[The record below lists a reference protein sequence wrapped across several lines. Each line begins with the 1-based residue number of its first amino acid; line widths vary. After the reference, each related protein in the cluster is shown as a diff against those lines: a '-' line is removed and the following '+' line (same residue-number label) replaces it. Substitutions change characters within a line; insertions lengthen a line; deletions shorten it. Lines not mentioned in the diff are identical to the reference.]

1 MVGQGDG
8 RQRSKQKRK
17 PLFSRLQ
24 AGSSQTLDELSG
36 EAPPRVI
43 QSPKDRERMFF
54 RFFVIDIFVVAI
66 RIAVAILSNSMTM
79 YATAAKSI
87 ISIITAFIT
96 WVSLRLSS
104 RQENDAYNYGLG
116 KMESISSVVKG
127 SALLISFAIIIYT
140 ALSRLYL
147 PVIMGGHGA
156 AIAIGFSF
164 FFTCGNIYRWFRLRR
179 YMSADDR
186 SPVLISQYK
195 ATNASIIVNA
205 GSFLAVSLS
214 VVLSGY
220 SWAGY
225 IDPVVSILLS
235 GYILLNAYLIMSTSM
250 GDLLDRS
257 ADESIQLII
266 MGALAEFFDE
276 YTQVLG
282 IRSRKSGGTI
292 FIEIVLEFENNRTI
306 GDLQA
311 VIDRMQRSLEG
322 KITSSR
328 ITIIPR
334 AAEK

>member
-1 MVGQGDG
+1 
-8 RQRSKQKRK
+8 
-17 PLFSRLQ
+17 
-24 AGSSQTLDELSG
+24 
-36 EAPPRVI
+36 
-43 QSPKDRERMFF
+43 MFF
-54 RFFVIDIFVVAI
+54 RFFLIDIVVVVIRIVVA
-66 RIAVAILSNSMTM
+66 VLSNSMAM

-87 ISIITAFIT
+87 ISIITAFIS
-96 WVSLRLSS
+96 WISLKLSG

-116 KMESISSVVKG
+116 KLESLSSIVKA

-140 ALSRLYL
+140 SIGRLYL
-147 PVIMGGHGA
+147 PVAMGGHGA
-156 AIAIGFSF
+156 YIAMGFSL
-164 FFTCGNIYRWFRLRR
+164 FFTLGNAYRWFRLRKCLT
-179 YMSADDR
+179 ADER
-186 SPVLISQYK
+186 SPVLVSQYQ

-205 GSFLAVSLS
+205 GSFLAIALSLC
-214 VVLSGY
+214 LAGY
-220 SWAGY
+220 PWAGY

-235 GYILLNAYLIMSTSM
+235 GFILLNAYLIMSNSM

-292 FIEIVLEFENNRTI
+292 FIEIVLEFESGRTL
-306 GDLQA
+306 GDIQA

-322 KITSSR
+322 KISNSR

>member
-1 MVGQGDG
+1 MVGQGDS
-8 RQRSKQKRK
+8 RQRPKPLRK
-17 PLFSRLQ
+17 PLFGWLRS
-24 AGSSQTLDELSG
+24 GSTRTLDELSG
-36 EAPPRVI
+36 EAPARVI

-54 RFFVIDIFVVAI
+54 RFFVIDVFVVAI
-66 RIAVAILSNSMTM
+66 RIAVAVLSNSMAM

-96 WVSLRLSS
+96 WISLRLSG
-104 RQENDAYNYGLG
+104 RRENDSYNYGLG
-116 KMESISSVVKG
+116 KMESLSSIIKG
-127 SALLISFAIIIYT
+127 SALLISFAIIVYT
-140 ALSRLYL
+140 SISRLYL
-147 PVIMGGHGA
+147 PVYMGGHGA

-164 FFTCGNIYRWFRLRR
+164 FFTCGNIYRWLRLRKV
-179 YMSADDR
+179 MSADER

-214 VVLSGY
+214 VLLSGY
-220 SWAGY
+220 AWAGY

-235 GYILLNAYLIMSTSM
+235 GFILLNAYMIMSSSM

-266 MGALAEFFDE
+266 MGSLAEFFDE

-282 IRSRKSGGTI
+282 IRSRKSGGTL
-292 FIEIVLEFENNRTI
+292 FVEIELEFDSSRSL
-306 GDLQA
+306 GDIQA
-311 VIDRMQRSLEG
+311 VVDKMQRGLEG
-322 KITSSR
+322 KITNSR

-334 AAEK
+334 ASP